1 MRMTDRSGDRYGD
14 SMTMWPLR
22 APRRHTVAV
31 DVCIALSVA
40 AMEITSAAL
49 VARESGEP
57 RLTVV
62 AVALL
67 LAETLPLVWV
77 RRRPELVLAVSA
89 IAACVF
95 GIRNYPDPF
104 LHLGAL
110 LALYA
115 LACLCPRRTTVIAG
129 ALTLLVAFAATALA
143 GDADA
148 VGFYL
153 VGVTVALA
161 WLLGWNQQTRVQ
173 ELETERDFHAER
185 VVAEERQRVAR
196 ELHDIVAH
204 RVSMMIVQSE
214 AGGSVASGA
223 GDDVAERFDAIA
235 ASGREALTELRR
247 LLGVLRNQ
255 DDADQLAPQ
264 PSIDR
269 LDSLVDEMAG
279 AGLSVVLSVE
289 GRVRSLPPGVELSG
303 YRIVQEALTN
313 SLRHAGPANVTVRL
327 RYSDDALDL
336 EIADDGPGR
345 RGTSVGWGLVGIR
358 ERVAMFG
365 GSLTVGERPGGG
377 FLVGATLPLDAR

>member
-1 MRMTDRSGDRYGD
+1 
-14 SMTMWPLR
+14 
-22 APRRHTVAV
+22 
-31 DVCIALSVA
+31 
-40 AMEITSAAL
+40 
-49 VARESGEP
+49 
-57 RLTVV
+57 
-62 AVALL
+62 
-67 LAETLPLVWV
+67 
-77 RRRPELVLAVSA
+77 VLAVSA

-214 AGGSVASGA
+214 AGGSVASGG
-223 GDDVAERFDAIA
+223 GDDVAERFDANA

-255 DDADQLAPQ
+255 DEADQLAPQ

-345 RGTSVGWGLVGIR
+345 RGSSVGWGLVGIR